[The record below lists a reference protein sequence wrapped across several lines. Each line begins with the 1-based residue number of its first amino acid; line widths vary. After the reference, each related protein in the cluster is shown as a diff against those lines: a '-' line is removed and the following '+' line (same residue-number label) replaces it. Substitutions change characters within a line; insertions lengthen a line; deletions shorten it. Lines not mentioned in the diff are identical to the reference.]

1 MKIRTLIIDDHQLFN
16 DGLCMILNDSE
27 GFEVIGQV
35 YDGREAVHQCHQL
48 QPQLV
53 LIDYNMPY
61 LDGLEVVKQL
71 RHQGATCKIVTISMY
86 ADSREIGLFKEAGVD
101 GYLPKTT
108 KSTDLTQCLTRIM
121 NGENIFEGL
130 QKKNLSP
137 AADNFALRIQLTK
150 REIEILRELKK
161 GFTTEQVAKELNL
174 SYHTVTTHRKNINQ
188 KLQVKTQKEFYKF
201 LESVV
206 LDP

>member
-1 MKIRTLIIDDHQLFN
+1 MKIKTLIIDDHQLFN
-16 DGLCMILNDSE
+16 DGLCLILNDSE

-35 YDGREAVHQCHQL
+35 YDGRDAVQQYHKL
-48 QPQLV
+48 MPQLV
-53 LIDYNMPY
+53 LIDYNMPH

-71 RHQGATCKIVTISMY
+71 RHRGATCKIVTISMY

-108 KSTDLTQCLTRIM
+108 KSTDLAQSLTRIM

-130 QKKNLSP
+130 QKKSVLP
-137 AADNFALRIQLTK
+137 AADNFVLRIKLTK

-161 GFTTEQVAKELNL
+161 GLTTEQVAKELNL

-188 KLQVKTQKEFYKF
+188 KIQVKTQKEFYKF

-206 LDP
+206 LDQ